1 MNFVLYL
8 GTFFFYRTLN
18 RKRDEKWEG
27 MSTQVNIYSL
37 LMTNDKSFKPCHLQE
52 QQNYLETTT
61 DEGNQRLD
69 FRFAY

>member
-27 MSTQVNIYSL
+27 MSTQVNICSPP
-37 LMTNDKSFKPCHLQE
+37 MTNNEFFTPCHLQE